1 MPHNESKGRLAG
13 EFPWAAGLTSK
24 NDRRVEIIFTAA
36 EKQRGDSTFSS
47 DMDKTEEKKYDTVT
61 VGLVM
66 EYKL

>member
-1 MPHNESKGRLAG
+1 M
-13 EFPWAAGLTSK
+13 TSK
-24 NDRRVEIIFTAA
+24 NDRRVEIIFTAD